1 MEPLGTDE
9 RHAARH
15 AAASAGRRRAERY
28 RSCTS
33 SRRRERAGSDHAT
46 RRDTLETHTYANDA
60 GPAAADGHH
69 IVNGWVA
76 RVPVTLIP
84 TKPWDIGGNRYP
96 LNVTATYHVA
106 AGRTDRATFS
116 ARGAID
122 AQVSSAIYEMGAASS
137 ILPLIC
143 LGSGIRP
150 LAADAMSAATEYAI
164 ETDGLT
170 RRFGDF
176 VAVDGVTLKI
186 PKGHLYGFLGLNGAG
201 KTTTIRML
209 TTLLPPSAG
218 TAKLWGHDV
227 VREPLAVRGL
237 VGLVS
242 DETSE
247 SQSTW
252 TAREY
257 LSYFARIR
265 HIADAPG
272 EVERILDDVGLDAR
286 FRGKLIG
293 TYSTGMKRRVEIAR
307 ALMGRPKVLFL
318 DEPTR
323 GLDLPAK
330 RDMWNLLRRL
340 ATEDKVT
347 TFLSSHDA
355 QEIRS
360 LCSEISVIASGRVVY
375 TGATRELGADLDT
388 FEERLIE
395 LLTQHDCPV

>member
-1 MEPLGTDE
+1 MSL
-9 RHAARH
+9 
-15 AAASAGRRRAERY
+15 AG
-28 RSCTS
+28 
-33 SRRRERAGSDHAT
+33 D
-46 RRDTLETHTYANDA
+46 YA
-60 GPAAADGHH
+60 
-69 IVNGWVA
+69 V
-76 RVPVTLIP
+76 
-84 TKPWDIGGNRYP
+84 
-96 LNVTATYHVA
+96 
-106 AGRTDRATFS
+106 
-116 ARGAID
+116 
-122 AQVSSAIYEMGAASS
+122 
-137 ILPLIC
+137 
-143 LGSGIRP
+143 
-150 LAADAMSAATEYAI
+150 

-170 RRFGDF
+170 RRFGTF

-186 PKGHLYGFLGLNGAG
+186 PKGQLYGFLGLNGAG
-201 KTTTIRML
+201 KTTTIRVL

-218 TAKLWGHDV
+218 TAKLWGHDIV
-227 VREPLAVRGL
+227 NEPLAVRKL

-265 HIADAPG
+265 HIPDPAR
-272 EVERILDDVGLDAR
+272 EVERILDNVGLNAK

-307 ALMGRPKVLFL
+307 ALMGNPKVLFL

-330 RDMWNLLRRL
+330 REMWTLLRDL
-340 ATEDKVT
+340 AAREQVT

-360 LCSEISVIASGRVVY
+360 LCSEISVIATGRLVY
-375 TGATRELGADLDT
+375 TGSTRELGADLDA
-388 FEERLIE
+388 FEEQLIE
-395 LLTQHDCPV
+395 LLTHQAAT

>member
-1 MEPLGTDE
+1 
-9 RHAARH
+9 
-15 AAASAGRRRAERY
+15 
-28 RSCTS
+28 
-33 SRRRERAGSDHAT
+33 
-46 RRDTLETHTYANDA
+46 
-60 GPAAADGHH
+60 
-69 IVNGWVA
+69 
-76 RVPVTLIP
+76 
-84 TKPWDIGGNRYP
+84 
-96 LNVTATYHVA
+96 
-106 AGRTDRATFS
+106 
-116 ARGAID
+116 
-122 AQVSSAIYEMGAASS
+122 
-137 ILPLIC
+137 
-143 LGSGIRP
+143 
-150 LAADAMSAATEYAI
+150 MSAESEYAI
-164 ETDGLT
+164 ETNNLT

-176 VAVDGVTLKI
+176 LAVDNVTLRI

-209 TTLLPPSAG
+209 TTLLPPSEG

-227 VREPLAVRGL
+227 IREPLAVRGL

-265 HIADAPG
+265 HIADVPA
-272 EVERILDDVGLDAR
+272 EVERILDDVGLDTR
-286 FRGKLIG
+286 FRGKLIA

-330 RDMWNLLRRL
+330 REMWNLLRRL
-340 ATEDKVT
+340 AKEDNVT

-355 QEIRS
+355 QEVRS
-360 LCSEISVIASGRVVY
+360 LCSEISVIARGRVVF
-375 TGATRELGADLDT
+375 TGATSALGSDLDA
-388 FEERLIE
+388 FEERLVE
-395 LLTQHDCPV
+395 LLTQQECSA